1 MQRISDRPKYQPVAD
16 SVAEAWWWGGLACAV
31 AGLVMV
37 AWGWKVLPEEVPVH
51 YRLDGTP
58 DRMGGKGHLI
68 VQALLGLGMWYGLQA
83 LARVPHVFNYP
94 VDVTVENADA
104 FYRSG
109 RRLVLSVGATSSAL
123 FAAMVFSAVQRAQGL
138 PDFGVIFWA
147 IGAMVA
153 VIVGGL
159 VQAQGLA
166 KR

>member
-16 SVAEAWWWGGLACAV
+16 AVADAWWWGGLACAV
-31 AGLVMV
+31 AGLVLV
-37 AWGWKVLPEEVPVH
+37 VWGWGALPEEVPVH

-94 VDVTVENADA
+94 ADVTVENAEA

-147 IGAMVA
+147 IGAMVV